1 MSKKIYITES
11 QFNNIL
17 IKEMSN
23 EEINKRTKEINHNP
37 TDAQKE
43 ASNYKMAHITFSGF
57 KISIENAK
65 GSKRYWKDDKGN
77 TGYNIMKNH
86 YGYFSKSIGHD
97 GDHVDVFLGNNQESD
112 KIYVVDQNKKDG
124 TFDESKVML
133 GFDSKKEAKEAYL
146 SNFSSDWKGFRTITG
161 VTKKVFKKWLYND
174 RKQQKPFSEYV
185 EISKKKLNEN
195 INKEKPWYIEVTE
208 NNENNGYIKLYHN
221 CKTDD
226 LENIILDQE
235 LSTKQNHKEGHGNM
249 LWFTIK
255 EDMWERQCK
264 ISITVPINKF
274 QGFTNKPEFRF
285 MNNSDVITENNINI
299 YDDNFNF
306 KIEKINSFT
315 FDELKEMYFGN
326 EEENDRFFY
335 LMDEVYDMYNTKY
348 YLLEIFENSTL
359 NESNTLNLDDDFT
372 LTGDYTEEEK
382 KLQAKRQKKSE
393 AAKKAAETRKANKLK
408 KEKELDDKFMQQ
420 QKDLGYKGLF
430 GDF

>member
-1 MSKKIYITES
+1 
-11 QFNNIL
+11 
-17 IKEMSN
+17 
-23 EEINKRTKEINHNP
+23 
-37 TDAQKE
+37 
-43 ASNYKMAHITFSGF
+43 
-57 KISIENAK
+57 
-65 GSKRYWKDDKGN
+65 
-77 TGYNIMKNH
+77 
-86 YGYFSKSIGHD
+86 
-97 GDHVDVFLGNNQESD
+97 
-112 KIYVVDQNKKDG
+112 
-124 TFDESKVML
+124 
-133 GFDSKKEAKEAYL
+133 
-146 SNFSSDWKGFRTITG
+146 
-161 VTKKVFKKWLYND
+161 
-174 RKQQKPFSEYV
+174 
-185 EISKKKLNEN
+185 
-195 INKEKPWYIEVTE
+195 
-208 NNENNGYIKLYHN
+208 
-221 CKTDD
+221 
-226 LENIILDQE
+226 
-235 LSTKQNHKEGHGNM
+235 M

-255 EDMWERQCK
+255 EDMWEKQCK

-335 LMDEVYDMYNTKY
+335 LMGEVYDMYNTKY

-382 KLQAKRQKKSE
+382 KLQEKRRKKSE
-393 AAKKAAETRKANKLK
+393 AAKKAAETRKTNKLK